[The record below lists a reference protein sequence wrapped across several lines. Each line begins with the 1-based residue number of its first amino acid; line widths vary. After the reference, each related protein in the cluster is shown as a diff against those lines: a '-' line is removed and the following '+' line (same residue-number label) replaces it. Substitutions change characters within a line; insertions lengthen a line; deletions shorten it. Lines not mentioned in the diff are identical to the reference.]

1 MPRVDSNHDSLIQ
14 SQMSYLLDDR
24 ALWGS
29 IFVTRLIL
37 AKHYWPRHESLSP
50 GGMYMGCMKRFELS
64 MPSPQLGV
72 LPLHHK
78 HHVLLAPPKDGDITR
93 LTACNFSATLKL
105 WLSFVLCSSFYVV
118 FYFAQI
124 AQQAIKVNKGTPS
137 RGRTCDSRIKSPVR
151 YR

>member
-1 MPRVDSNHDSLIQ
+1 MDLNHDSLIQ

-78 HHVLLAPPKDGDITR
+78 HHVYYIQQLEFIFNLVYIVKYTVQ
-93 LTACNFSATLKL
+93 ATILQPR
-105 WLSFVLCSSFYVV
+105 
-118 FYFAQI
+118 A
-124 AQQAIKVNKGTPS
+124 
-137 RGRTCDSRIKSPVR
+137 
-151 YR
+151 